1 MLVFYIRVNEHF
13 QKIKKK
19 ESNLY
24 KEILP
29 ENLEHEGIERRN
41 TRARGREGGRESRK
55 DVGRDISMC
64 LLGCILR
71 NNKKKKPKNP
81 ECLTLVKENYHIVI
95 PNPYPSDKK
104 YSSV

>member
-29 ENLEHEGIERRN
+29 ENLEHGGIERRN
-41 TRARGREGGRESRK
+41 TRTRGREGGRESRK

-71 NNKKKKPKNP
+71 NNKKKK
-81 ECLTLVKENYHIVI
+81 TLNVSH
-95 PNPYPSDKK
+95 
-104 YSSV
+104 